1 MSRLDLSDP
10 LYPSGPLYPLGSNPS
25 VGMIVHDEVLKSAG
39 DQFTCRVCGRIVDG
53 DHIITVNSYTNEVSC
68 PNGTVSRE
76 WFTERYP
83 DRMFHEPGEGQLA
96 SVALEE
102 QEEQEDAAFATL
114 VEASTLPNLGALFQ
128 AGIKAGVIKPTV
140 HYHN

>member
-1 MSRLDLSDP
+1 MSRLDP
-10 LYPSGPLYPLGSNPS
+10 VNQTGPLYPLPPDVPFAQRGGTHH
-25 VGMIVHDEVLKSAG
+25 VCL
-39 DQFTCRVCGRIVDG
+39 VCGQR
-53 DHIITVNSYTNEVSC
+53 VNDEHVLTFSSYTNEVSC
-68 PNGTVSRE
+68 PNGTVSQE

-83 DRMFHEPGEGQLA
+83 DRMFHEPGEGQPT

-102 QEEQEDAAFATL
+102 QEEQGDEVFATL